1 MIVPEIIKIAA
12 RDLRKNMTKA
22 EIELWSHIKNKN
34 IWVRFMR
41 QKPIYVYTEDNW
53 LDRFII
59 ADFYC
64 AEKDLVIE
72 LDWEIHLEKE
82 VLELDK
88 VKEKLLENKWIKVIR
103 FRNEEVFKNIW
114 EVLEKIKNNI

>member
-1 MIVPEIIKIAA
+1 
-12 RDLRKNMTKA
+12 
-22 EIELWSHIKNKN
+22 
-34 IWVRFMR
+34 MR

-64 AEKDLVIE
+64 AEKNLVIE
-72 LDWEIHLEKE
+72 LDWGIHLEKE

-88 VKEKLLENKWIKVIR
+88 VKEKLLENKWIKVLR
-103 FRNEEVFKNIW
+103 FKNEEIYEKIW
-114 EVLEKIKNNI
+114 KVLEKINKYLN